1 MLGTIDRCGLGNGF
15 PQAKSGGCIV
25 IAVCLGLLGLS
36 TAAANELRWK
46 FKSGESY
53 LAKIEQKSE
62 VTSTVAGTPTVMT
75 LETGLELAWQV
86 KAVDEQ
92 GIATIGQKF
101 QRLTMKLQTPKAGA
115 ISYNSASQA
124 KPTGDAK
131 VIAAAV
137 QPLLEAEL
145 TLTLTPRGEIKS
157 VELDE
162 AAQQVV
168 AGLPANNALKTLLST
183 EGQANVL
190 RQTVVVLPED
200 DVAPGYEWQRS
211 ADLVTPLGKLN
222 QSTNYKLL
230 EPAAQSPDVA
240 RIESLSQL
248 ELEGVPDAKPR
259 ATTLKDQQQR
269 GLILFDRAS
278 GRLKS
283 AEISQELTTT
293 SMLKDTPLQVK
304 LVSNLKMTLEP
315 KE

>member
-1 MLGTIDRCGLGNGF
+1 MLGTIGRCGSCDGLH
-15 PQAKSGGCIV
+15 QAKGAECIA
-25 IAVCLGLLGLS
+25 IALCLGLLGS
-36 TAAANELRWK
+36 SAAADELRWK
-46 FKSGESY
+46 FKTGDAY

-75 LETGLELAWQV
+75 LETGLELGWQV

-92 GIATIGQKF
+92 GVATIGQKF

-115 ISYNSASQA
+115 ISYDSASEA

-131 VIAAAV
+131 LIAAAV
-137 QPLLEAEL
+137 QPLLETEL

-162 AAQQVV
+162 VAQQVV

-190 RQTVVVLPED
+190 RQTVVVLPDD

-211 ADLVTPLGKLN
+211 TNLVTPLGKLS
-222 QSTNYKLL
+222 QATNFKLL
-230 EPAAQSPDVA
+230 EPVAQSPDVS
-240 RIESLSQL
+240 RIESVSQL
-248 ELEGVPDAKPR
+248 ELAALPNAKPR

-269 GLILFDRAS
+269 GLILFDKVA

-315 KE
+315 KD